1 MRIHRFHGGMR
12 LDLRKQAALARPIRA
27 CPLPPELAIPLATR
41 GEAPARALVA
51 HGQRVRRGEAIG
63 RAGDAHGTTLHAST
77 SGTVVAVEPRPLA
90 DAEVREGLCVVI
102 EPDGA
107 DEWLRLPPIA
117 DWRAAPRELLLERL
131 RDAGTVGL
139 GGGAFPSAIKLAAA
153 QPTLIVN
160 GAECEPYV
168 ACDEALLR
176 ERAEEV
182 VAGAA
187 LLAHVLGAARTFI
200 AVEDAMPEALAAL
213 EIALH
218 DAPFAGA
225 ALAAVPTR
233 YPEGG
238 ERQLIR
244 ALTGREVP
252 SGGLPQD
259 IGIVC
264 HNVATAAAAWRAV
277 ARGEALTSR
286 IVTVTG
292 AGVAE
297 PGNFEARIGT
307 SLEWLVAQ
315 AGGYTARAARL
326 LAGGPMMGIA
336 LPHDGVPVSAATHC
350 VLVLADHDLHDDA
363 PELPCIRCGECARV
377 CPAQLLP
384 QQLLADLCADDL
396 AGAQAHALAD
406 CIECGL
412 CAYACP
418 SHIPLLDWYR
428 WGKAELRA
436 QGDARARAD
445 AARGRFLARE
455 SRLARERAERL
466 QRSAA
471 KRADAAASAQPGA
484 PTSPIS
490 KDAVLAAI
498 ARARAKKR
506 PPPAGGAPKD
516 GA

>member
-12 LDLRKQAALARPIRA
+12 LDSRKQAALARPIRP
-27 CPLPPELAIPLATR
+27 CPLPPQLAMPLATR
-41 GEAPARALVA
+41 ADTPAQALVA
-51 HGQRVRRGEAIG
+51 PGQRVRRGEAIG
-63 RAGDAHGTTLHAST
+63 RGEGAHGTTVHAST
-77 SGTVVAVEPRPLA
+77 SGTVIAVEPRPLA
-90 DAEVREGLCVVI
+90 DADAREGLCVVI

-107 DEWLRLPPIA
+107 DDWQRLPAIE
-117 DWRAAPRELLLERL
+117 DWRSAPREALLQRL
-131 RDAGTVGL
+131 REAGIVGL
-139 GGGAFPSAIKLAAA
+139 GGGAFPSAIKLAGA

-160 GAECEPYV
+160 GAECEPYI

-176 ERAEEV
+176 ERADEV

-187 LLAHVLGAARTFI
+187 LLAYVLGATRTFI
-200 AVEDAMPEALAAL
+200 AVEDAMPQALAAL
-213 EIALH
+213 ETALH
-218 DAPFAGA
+218 AAPIEGA

-238 ERQLIR
+238 ERQLIQ
-244 ALTGREVP
+244 ALTGREAP

-277 ARGEALTSR
+277 ARGEALTAR

-297 PGNFEARIGT
+297 PGNFEVRLGT
-307 SLEWLVAQ
+307 PLAWLVEQ

-326 LAGGPMMGIA
+326 LVGGPMMGVA
-336 LPHDGVPVSAATHC
+336 LPHDDVPVSAATNC
-350 VLVLADHDLHDDA
+350 ALVLAEHDLHDDA

-377 CPAQLLP
+377 CPAQLQP
-384 QQLLADLCADDL
+384 QQLLADLRADDL
-396 AGAQAHALAD
+396 AEAQAHALAD

-418 SHIPLLDWYR
+418 SHIPLVDWFR

-436 QGDARARAD
+436 QAEARASAD

-455 SRLARERAERL
+455 ARLARERAERL

-471 KRADAAASAQPGA
+471 KRADAAASAQPDV

-498 ARARAKKR
+498 ARGRAKKHA
-506 PPPAGGAPKD
+506 PPTNGGPRD

>member
-12 LDLRKQAALARPIRA
+12 LDLRKQAALARPIRP
-27 CPLPPELAIPLATR
+27 CPLPPQLAIPLA
-41 GEAPARALVA
+41 ARADMAARAVVA
-51 HGQRVRRGEAIG
+51 PGRRVRRGEVIG
-63 RAGDAHGTTLHAST
+63 RIEGAHGTTVHAST
-77 SGTVVAVEPRPLA
+77 SGTVLAVEARPLA
-90 DAEVREGLCVVI
+90 DADARAGPCVVI

-107 DEWLRLPPIA
+107 DDEQRLPPIE
-117 DWRAAPRELLLERL
+117 DWRDAPRAALLERL
-131 RDAGTVGL
+131 RETGIVGL
-139 GGGAFPSAIKLAAA
+139 GGGAFPSAAKLAGA

-200 AVEDAMPEALAAL
+200 AVEEAMPQALAAL
-213 EIALH
+213 ESALH
-218 DAPFAGA
+218 AAPFEGA

-238 ERQLIR
+238 ERQLIQ

-259 IGIVC
+259 LGIVC

-277 ARGEALTSR
+277 ARGEALTAR

-292 AGVAE
+292 AGVVE
-297 PGNFEARIGT
+297 PGNFEVRLGT
-307 SLEWLVAQ
+307 PLAWLVEQ

-326 LAGGPMMGIA
+326 LAGGPMTGVA
-336 LPHDGVPVSAATHC
+336 LPHDDVPASAATHC
-350 VLVLADHDLHDDA
+350 VLVLAEHDLRDAA
-363 PELPCIRCGECARV
+363 PELPCIRCAECARV
-377 CPAQLLP
+377 CPARLQPL
-384 QQLLADLCADDL
+384 QLLADLRADDT
-396 AGAQAHALAD
+396 AEARAHALAD

-418 SHIPLLDWYR
+418 SHIPLVDWFR
-428 WGKAELRA
+428 RGKAELRA
-436 QGDARARAD
+436 QAAARANAD
-445 AARGRFLARE
+445 AARERYRARE
-455 SRLARERAERL
+455 ARLAREREERL

-471 KRADAAASAQPGA
+471 RRAELAAAQA
-484 PTSPIS
+484 PTPPIS

-498 ARARAKKR
+498 ARGRARKR
-506 PPPAGGAPKD
+506 VPPPGGESGGDA
-516 GA
+516 